1 MKSFLLLFLF
11 ALPLGCEDMD
21 DNAVPNNLGVK
32 DFVWKGM
39 NLYYLWQGEVPDLD
53 DDRFANQS
61 ELNAFLTD
69 FENPESLFN
78 ALRID
83 NSIDRFVNISI
94 NFLFCNYD
102 KVG

>member
-1 MKSFLLLFLF
+1 MKNLLKCVLLLFLF
-11 ALPLGCEDMD
+11 TIPFACEDMD
-21 DNAVPNNLGVK
+21 DNALPTDLAVK

-69 FENPESLFN
+69 FENPETL
-78 ALRID
+78 LRGLK
-83 NSIDRFVNISI
+83 S
-94 NFLFCNYD
+94 
-102 KVG
+102 